1 MFLQKVEDLELNDNL
16 LRLFTV
22 NLANHKGVKRFWIKC
37 NKVNETRDLK
47 QSCIFLRTDTN
58 PHTYSWNCVCKH
70 SNGFAIAKFCLNS
83 YSHETLGVLFTAHTT
98 TLDVNEYAA
107 TSAIKNYASNI
118 TSINYHIHIEG
129 DFYKKYKKG
138 RFKSAYEKM
147 NIWYFVISKV
157 PI

>member
-1 MFLQKVEDLELNDNL
+1 MFLQKVEDVEINNNV

-58 PHTYSWNCVCKH
+58 PHTYCVCV
-70 SNGFAIAKFCLNS
+70 SIQTVSQLQNSCLNS

-147 NIWYFVISKV
+147 NI
-157 PI
+157 